1 MDTSTD
7 QLIKDKYYQ
16 VQKLTQEIN
25 ELIEKQNTTGNTAK
39 DAYELEKDE
48 MVQYCVNQ
56 VTVLAEIAKGVE
68 FDVQAKM
75 QDYITNLLHYA
86 KMTGKSHKGNF
97 TIIHSNQL
105 SKVQTVEAEQFQ
117 FDERGTLAA
126 KKVKSWLAGLVKN
139 EGNKIIYEL
148 VSEIIQTKDN
158 KLDPKQINKLY
169 KYESEIQDADFQE
182 AIKLFKESYHSIGI
196 KSYMRIYSRPDANAA
211 WQHIDVKFGK

>member
-16 VQKLTQEIN
+16 VQQITQEIN
-25 ELIEKQNTTGNTAK
+25 ELIQKQKATGNTAK

-75 QDYITNLLHYA
+75 QDYITKLLEYA
-86 KMTGKSHKGNF
+86 KMTGKSTKGNF
-97 TIIHSNQL
+97 TIIHSNQCL
-105 SKVQTVEAEQFQ
+105 KVMTVHADQFQ
-117 FDERGTLAA
+117 FDERGNLAA
-126 KKVKSWLAGLVKN
+126 QKIKSWLSSLVQS
-139 EGNKIIYEL
+139 ESNKVVYDL

-169 KYESEIQDADFQE
+169 KYEGQIQDTDFQE
-182 AIKLFKESYHSIGI
+182 AIKLFKESYHNVGI
-196 KSYMRIYSRPDANAA
+196 KSYTRAYSRPDANAA